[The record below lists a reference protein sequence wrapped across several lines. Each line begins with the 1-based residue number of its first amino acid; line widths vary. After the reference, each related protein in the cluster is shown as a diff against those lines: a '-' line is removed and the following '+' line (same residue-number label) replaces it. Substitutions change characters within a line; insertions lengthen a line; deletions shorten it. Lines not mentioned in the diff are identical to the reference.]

1 MIDNW
6 TIEQIEN
13 HVDGQL
19 EFVGLARLN
28 EKTKNERLLL
38 FHLYVAAAMFFKLGM
53 ENLSWSTIRRYH
65 KECKSTFNFKNF
77 LAEIRKT
84 KKKEKVPP
92 TPPNKETKEGEITEL
107 PPSLRNNGRTA
118 EQERKQNEF
127 YAEVMQYKDK
137 YGEDLCM
144 AFYCRWAQIDK
155 ETGKLNFELC
165 SSWSTNLRL
174 LSWSR
179 KSFAKDNT
187 AAKLRLERSKAKG
200 TAAPS
205 LQNTPQQDAV
215 AKKRAADNAQ
225 REAEIDKAKE
235 EGVSFA
241 EYQRQHPESTL
252 GTKLAKVQATL
263 GGSLHNPK

>member
-13 HVDGQL
+13 HVDAQL

-65 KECKSTFNFKNF
+65 KECKNTFYFKNF

-92 TPPNKETKEGEITEL
+92 TPPNKETKEGEKTEIKQTNKGGA
-107 PPSLRNNGRTA
+107 SLFSLD
-118 EQERKQNEF
+118 ERKKAF
-127 YAEVMQYKDK
+127 YADCHK
-137 YGEDLCM
+137 YDVRYGSGMVDD
-144 AFYCRWAQIDK
+144 FYVHWSE
-155 ETGKLNFELC
+155 ETSDGFMRFELEKT
-165 SSWSTNLRL
+165 WSTSKRL
-174 LSWSR
+174 FKWSR
-179 KSFAKDNT
+179 SAVTKENKL
-187 AAKLRLERSKAKG
+187 AALRLEEAKNRKAKP
-200 TAAPS
+200 APS
-205 LQNTPQQDAV
+205 MQNTPQQDAV
-215 AKKRAADNAQ
+215 AKKRAADNDKLF
-225 REAEIDKAKE
+225 AEINKAKE
-235 EGVSFA
+235 EGVSA
-241 EYQRQHPESTL
+241 EEYQRQHPESTL